1 MENLINLWW
10 DLNTT
15 FPGESASV
23 MWKLGYIVDVHNE
36 RFSPYSFSR
45 ARDHCFLF
53 PEIGRSFHS
62 HYNWLPSLFCG
73 SPDMFCSCFS
83 SILGR
88 ATRPPFH
95 FLQATRGGPSFLFPL
110 SSVAVTEVLLWI
122 GGEWTKSLFFSLF
135 LFRSDCSY
143 SSGMLCTKFMDLKL
157 LSAITCCSTWSCSV
171 VFPKCLGFLII
182 LEVFIQNYS
191 SMLFVALPLTHQSL
205 LLSSFLLFSFLI
217 TLLTYISS
225 LQIARRSPNYLVGGR
240 SRVRLLTMAAP
251 PKWSSNSSSSP

>member
-15 FPGESASV
+15 FPGESASI

-95 FLQATRGGPSFLFPL
+95 FLQATRGGPSFFIPL
-110 SSVAVTEVLLWI
+110 IIRRGHRGIIVDWWGMDEIFVLLPI
-122 GGEWTKSLFFSLF
+122 SF
-135 LFRSDCSY
+135 LYF
-143 SSGMLCTKFMDLKL
+143 T
-157 LSAITCCSTWSCSV
+157 ITC
-171 VFPKCLGFLII
+171 
-182 LEVFIQNYS
+182 
-191 SMLFVALPLTHQSL
+191 A
-205 LLSSFLLFSFLI
+205 
-217 TLLTYISS
+217 
-225 LQIARRSPNYLVGGR
+225 
-240 SRVRLLTMAAP
+240 
-251 PKWSSNSSSSP
+251 